1 METLITKGIKVSVT
15 TQFQLQ
21 HSNPAQK
28 RFIHSYEV
36 TIENNSEYIVQ
47 LMRRHWIIKDGYANV
62 REVEGEGVIGE
73 QPVLRPGQKHTYSS
87 WSPIP
92 TDIGSMG
99 GTFLMLRQS
108 DMNSFKVRVPEFS
121 LVADYKLN

>member
-1 METLITKGIKVSVT
+1 MEALITEGIKVSVT

-36 TIENNSEYIVQ
+36 TIENESEYVVQ
-47 LMRRHWIIKDGYANV
+47 LLRRHWIIKDGYSNV

-73 QPVLRPGQKHTYSS
+73 QPILQPGQKHSYSS
-87 WSPIP
+87 WSPLP
-92 TDIGSMG
+92 TDVGCMG
-99 GTFLMLRQS
+99 GTYLMQRLS
-108 DMNSFKVRVPEFS
+108 DKHNFKVRVPEFA
-121 LVADYKLN
+121 LIADYKLN